1 MLSKSCPKFTQGW
14 RMMLQP
20 ESSQDVEVIF
30 PESSL
35 ERRHYNTTSNL
46 NTAKDKNGTNQGR
59 SSQRRRRARISRE
72 SKAQTRTSR
81 GCLKRQRKFPLH
93 LSRTRSALEKARAAT
108 TIPKISSHQ
117 SSSAAPGT
125 QDRAHNDPSSST
137 PVTTAPSKLGGQRQ
151 IPAPHDLTH
160 THRTT
165 ELSILSSSQI
175 QKKASRILSILS
187 TFSFSDPAPHV
198 VLLSA
203 KAPVAGKLITIAEI
217 AKRELAKTGAKWF
230 QYNVVGEL
238 TATISSNNAEVEK
251 TGDEKDGDTEMKDGE
266 EEEEAFETMK
276 TPFER
281 VLEAEDR
288 PKIRAVPTFTL
299 YLSRV
304 RIESLRKMYGEQTN
318 ALT

>member
-1 MLSKSCPKFTQGW
+1 MARTKGAARRGEAGHDFRENQKRKRELAEGASRDKGNFPSIFQEQDRPSKKSRATPT
-14 RMMLQP
+14 
-20 ESSQDVEVIF
+20 V
-30 PESSL
+30 
-35 ERRHYNTTSNL
+35 
-46 NTAKDKNGTNQGR
+46 AK
-59 SSQRRRRARISRE
+59 
-72 SKAQTRTSR
+72 
-81 GCLKRQRKFPLH
+81 L
-93 LSRTRSALEKARAAT
+93 
-108 TIPKISSHQ
+108 SSHQ
-117 SSSAAPGT
+117 SPSVAPDAQDRVQNDASSSA
-125 QDRAHNDPSSST
+125 
-137 PVTTAPSKLGGQRQ
+137 PVTTAPAKLGGQRQ

-217 AKRELAKTGAKWF
+217 AKRELAKTGAKLF

-238 TATISSNNAEVEK
+238 TATIPSNTAEAEK
-251 TGDEKDGDTEMKDGE
+251 TADEKDGDTEMKDGGDE

-281 VLEAEDR
+281 ALEAENR

-304 RIESLRKMYGEQTN
+304 RIESLKKMYGEQTN

>member
-1 MLSKSCPKFTQGW
+1 MARTKGAARRGEAGHEFRENKKRKRELAEGASRDKGNFHSVFQEQDRPSK
-14 RMMLQP
+14 
-20 ESSQDVEVIF
+20 
-30 PESSL
+30 
-35 ERRHYNTTSNL
+35 
-46 NTAKDKNGTNQGR
+46 
-59 SSQRRRRARISRE
+59 
-72 SKAQTRTSR
+72 
-81 GCLKRQRKFPLH
+81 
-93 LSRTRSALEKARAAT
+93 KARAT
-108 TIPKISSHQ
+108 TTVTKISSHQ
-117 SSSAAPGT
+117 SPCVAPDT
-125 QDRAHNDPSSST
+125 QDRAQNDLSSSVPASST
-137 PVTTAPSKLGGQRQ
+137 PGGQRQ
-151 IPAPHDLTH
+151 IPAPHDLNH

-217 AKRELAKTGAKWF
+217 AKRELAKNGAKWF
-230 QYNVVGEL
+230 QYNVIGEL
-238 TATISSNNAEVEK
+238 TATIPSNTAEAEK

-266 EEEEAFETMK
+266 EEEEEAFETMK

-281 VLEAEDR
+281 ALEAENR
-288 PKIRAVPTFTL
+288 PMIRAVPTFTL

-304 RIESLRKMYGEQTN
+304 RIESLKKMYGEQTN

>member
-1 MLSKSCPKFTQGW
+1 MARAKGAARRDDAGHEFRENQKRKRELAEGASRDKGNFPSIFQEQDRPSK
-14 RMMLQP
+14 
-20 ESSQDVEVIF
+20 
-30 PESSL
+30 
-35 ERRHYNTTSNL
+35 
-46 NTAKDKNGTNQGR
+46 
-59 SSQRRRRARISRE
+59 
-72 SKAQTRTSR
+72 
-81 GCLKRQRKFPLH
+81 
-93 LSRTRSALEKARAAT
+93 KARAAT